1 MDSHRAL
8 IIIPTI
14 LLLFSVGVLV
24 NGYLQTGE
32 WFERSIEL
40 KGGSAIELSLSE
52 KVDMAAIEDALSQK
66 FSLEV
71 RELGGLRGYGIE
83 VKVGPET
90 DPQDVLSE
98 LDRIGIDTDQ
108 PNINDVAAEL
118 GESFWFQA
126 QLAVILAFF
135 FMGGIVFFLFRKV
148 VPSLAVMS
156 CAVSDIVVTLAFMQ
170 LFGIELSLAGFAS
183 ILMLLGYSID
193 TDILLTTRIM
203 KGVGEMKD
211 RHKSALFTG
220 LTMSVT
226 TLGALSSLL
235 IFGLSPV
242 ISQIAMVLLIGLS
255 VDITFTWLQNS
266 VLIRWY
272 CERRGAC

>member
-1 MDSHRAL
+1 MDSYKAL
-8 IIIPTI
+8 IIIPII

-32 WFERSIEL
+32 WFQRSIEL
-40 KGGSAIELSLSE
+40 KGGSMIELRLSERIDVISIESSLSD
-52 KVDMAAIEDALSQK
+52 KFPLSM
-66 FSLEV
+66 
-71 RELGGLRGYGIE
+71 RELSGLGGYGIVIE
-83 VKVGPET
+83 VGPDT
-90 DPQDVLSE
+90 DPQQVLSE
-98 LDRIGIDTDQ
+98 LGAFGIDTSQ
-108 PNINDVAAEL
+108 PSIQTIGPSL
-118 GESFWFQA
+118 GESFWGQA
-126 QLAVILAFF
+126 QIAVILAFI
-135 FMGGIVFFLFRKV
+135 FMGGIVFFLFRKI

-156 CAVSDIVVTLAFMQ
+156 CAVADILVTLALMQ

-183 ILMLLGYSID
+183 ILMLIGYSID

-203 KGVGEMKD
+203 KGMGEMKD

-235 IFGLSPV
+235 IFGLSPI
-242 ISQIAMVLLIGLS
+242 ISQIATVLIIGLS
-255 VDITFTWLQNS
+255 VDVLFTWLQNS

-272 CERRGAC
+272 CERRGI

>member
-1 MDSHRAL
+1 MDSYKAL
-8 IIIPTI
+8 IIIPII

-32 WFERSIEL
+32 WFQRSIEL
-40 KGGSAIELSLSE
+40 KGGSMIELQLSERIDVISIESSLSD
-52 KVDMAAIEDALSQK
+52 KFPLSM
-66 FSLEV
+66 
-71 RELGGLRGYGIE
+71 RELSGLGGYGIVIE
-83 VKVGPET
+83 VGPET
-90 DPQDVLSE
+90 DPQQVLSE
-98 LDRIGIDTDQ
+98 LDAFGIDTSQ
-108 PNINDVAAEL
+108 PSIQTIGPSL
-118 GESFWFQA
+118 GESFWGQA
-126 QLAVILAFF
+126 QIAVILAFI
-135 FMGGIVFFLFRKV
+135 FMGGIVFFLFRKI

-156 CAVSDIVVTLAFMQ
+156 CAVADILVTLAFMQ

-183 ILMLLGYSID
+183 ILMLIGYSID

-203 KGVGEMKD
+203 KGIGEMKD

-235 IFGLSPV
+235 IFGLSPI
-242 ISQIAMVLLIGLS
+242 ISQIATVLIIGLS
-255 VDITFTWLQNS
+255 VDVLFTWLQNS

-272 CERRGAC
+272 CERRGI

>member
-1 MDSHRAL
+1 MDSYKAL
-8 IIIPTI
+8 IIIPII

-32 WFERSIEL
+32 WFQRSIEL
-40 KGGSAIELSLSE
+40 KGGSMIELQLSERIDVISIESSLSD
-52 KVDMAAIEDALSQK
+52 KFPLSM
-66 FSLEV
+66 
-71 RELGGLRGYGIE
+71 RELSGLGGYGIVIE
-83 VKVGPET
+83 VGPET
-90 DPQDVLSE
+90 DPQQVLSE
-98 LDRIGIDTDQ
+98 LDAFGIDTSQ
-108 PNINDVAAEL
+108 PSIQTIGPSL
-118 GESFWFQA
+118 GESFWGQA
-126 QLAVILAFF
+126 QIAVILAFI
-135 FMGGIVFFLFRKV
+135 FMGGIVFFLFRKI

-156 CAVSDIVVTLAFMQ
+156 CAVADILVTLAFMQ

-183 ILMLLGYSID
+183 ILMLIGYSID

-203 KGVGEMKD
+203 KGMGEMKD

-235 IFGLSPV
+235 IFGLSPI
-242 ISQIAMVLLIGLS
+242 ISQIATVLIIGLS
-255 VDITFTWLQNS
+255 VDVLFTWLQNS

-272 CERRGAC
+272 CERRGI